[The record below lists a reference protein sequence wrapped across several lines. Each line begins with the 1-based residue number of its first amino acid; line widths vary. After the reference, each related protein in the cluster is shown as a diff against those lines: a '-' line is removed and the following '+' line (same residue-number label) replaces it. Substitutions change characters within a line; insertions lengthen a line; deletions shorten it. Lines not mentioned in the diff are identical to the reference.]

1 MAYNSAYTG
10 SQIDQAVGAVR
21 EKESTWDSKQDELVG
36 TEDQIVGF
44 NSAGEAV
51 AVPPPDTGVTT
62 FNGRTG
68 AVTPQSGDYTAD
80 MVGARP
86 NTWTPT
92 AADVGAVPT
101 SRTINSKPLSSDVT
115 LNASDVG
122 ALTQSQAD
130 ARYLQLSGGTM
141 PDNSTGIKF
150 PMNLNNPFA
159 YSGDGE
165 NYFSGIYFTAIGDVP
180 GIAFITR
187 YGERPSSPG
196 GNHILQ
202 LDDPTYGSGI
212 MAGASYTVDKIKNP
226 LNLATKAYVD
236 SKRPKYASVTLTAAG
251 WSTNQQTVTVNGVLA
266 DESAQLIQ
274 PMPAVA
280 SQQAY
285 MAAGI
290 YCSGQAANSLT
301 FTCSTVPTQDITVYV
316 TVQEVQS

>member
-1 MAYNSAYTG
+1 MPKIQFRRGNKNGLPALSPGEPALTLDT
-10 SQIDQAVGAVR
+10 SELFVG
-21 EKESTWDSKQDELVG
+21 G
-36 TEDQIVGF
+36 
-44 NSAGEAV
+44 
-51 AVPPPDTGVTT
+51 
-62 FNGRTG
+62 
-68 AVTPQSGDYTAD
+68 QSGNLQVPVLGKDGKVPAAQLPAMDY
-80 MVGARP
+80 
-86 NTWTPT
+86 
-92 AADVGAVPT
+92 VPT
-101 SRTINSKPLSSDVT
+101 TRKVNNKALSADIT

-141 PDNSTGIKF
+141 PDDSTGIKF

-165 NYFSGIYFTAIGDVP
+165 NYFSGIYFTSIGDVP

-236 SKRPKYASVTLTAAG
+236 SKRPKPEIITLTAAG
-251 WSTNQQTVTVNGVLA
+251 WSSNTQRVTVQGVKTSGQSVRISPATKTDA
-266 DESAQLIQ
+266 DNW
-274 PMPAVA
+274 V
-280 SQQAY
+280 
-285 MAAGI
+285 AAGVW
-290 YCSGQAANSLT
+290 CSEPTTANQLV
-301 FTCSTVPTQDITVYV
+301 FTCDTAPTENININVEL
-316 TVQEVQS
+316 QEVQS

>member
-21 EKESTWDSKQDELVG
+21 EKEGTWDSKQDELVG

-92 AADVGAVPT
+92 AADVGA
-101 SRTINSKPLSSDVT
+101 
-115 LNASDVG
+115 
-122 ALTQSQAD
+122 LTQSQAD
-130 ARYLQLSGGTM
+130 ARYLQLSGGTIEVPAIENGSPSVALRLRNTGNSSSANRHYGPYFEFET
-141 PDNSTGIKF
+141 PDGEIVREYIKF
-150 PMNLNNPFA
+150 DDGHAVVSFYDAENDDFVAL
-159 YSGDGE
+159 SG
-165 NYFSGIYFTAIGDVP
+165 
-180 GIAFITR
+180 
-187 YGERPSSPG
+187 
-196 GNHILQ
+196 L
-202 LDDPTYGSGI
+202 LDPVN
-212 MAGASYTVDKIKNP
+212 GADA
-226 LNLATKAYVD
+226 ATKYYVD
-236 SKRPKYASVTLTAAG
+236 SKLPKPATVTLTAAG
-251 WSTNQQTVTVNGVLA
+251 WSNNQQTATVNGVSA
-266 DESAQLIQ
+266 TETAQLIQ

-316 TVQEVQS
+316 TIQEVRL

>member
-1 MAYNSAYTG
+1 MAVKIQHKRG
-10 SQIDQAVGAVR
+10 SKAALPALDP
-21 EKESTWDSKQDELVG
+21 
-36 TEDQIVGF
+36 
-44 NSAGEAV
+44 GEFGLAT
-51 AVPPPDTGVTT
+51 DTGELFV
-62 FNGRTG
+62 GG
-68 AVTPQSGDYTAD
+68 QSGNLQVPVLGKDGKVPAAQLPAMDY
-80 MVGARP
+80 
-86 NTWTPT
+86 
-92 AADVGAVPT
+92 VPT
-101 SRTINSKPLSSDVT
+101 TRKVNNKALSADIT

-141 PDNSTGIKF
+141 PDDSTGIKF

-165 NYFSGIYFTAIGDVP
+165 NYFSGIYFTSIGDVP

-196 GNHILQ
+196 GNQILQ
-202 LDDPTYGSGI
+202 LEDPAYGSGI

-236 SKRPKYASVTLTAAG
+236 SKRPKYVVIYLNAAG
-251 WSTNQQTVTVNGVLA
+251 WSNNQQTVTVKGVSA
-266 DESAQLIQ
+266 TETAQLIQ

-316 TVQEVQS
+316 AIQEVQA

>member
-1 MAYNSAYTG
+1 MSIQGEITRITNNVQDTIDVIEQTGVSIPAGANSDDLPDLA
-10 SQIDQAVGAVR
+10 AALAN
-21 EKESTWDSKQDELVG
+21 EKQDKLTGQQGQV
-36 TEDQIVGF
+36 VGF
-44 NSAGEAV
+44 NASGEAV
-51 AVPPPDTGVTT
+51 AQ
-62 FNGRTG
+62 
-68 AVTPQSGDYTAD
+68 AAPQAG
-80 MVGARP
+80 
-86 NTWTPT
+86 
-92 AADVGAVPT
+92 
-101 SRTINSKPLSSDVT
+101 I
-115 LNASDVG
+115 
-122 ALTQSQAD
+122 TQSQAD

-141 PDNSTGIKF
+141 PDDSTGIKF

-165 NYFSGIYFTAIGDVP
+165 NYFSGIYFTGIGDVP

-251 WSTNQQTVTVNGVLA
+251 WSNNQQTATVNGVSA
-266 DESAQLIQ
+266 TETAQLIQ

-301 FTCSTVPTQDITVYV
+301 FTCTETPTENLTVYV
-316 TVQEVQS
+316 VIQEVSA

>member
-44 NSAGEAV
+44 NSAGKAV
-51 AVPPPDTGVTT
+51 AVPPPGTGVTT

-130 ARYLQLSGGTM
+130 ARYIPQNLSSDGE
-141 PDNSTGIKF
+141 I
-150 PMNLNNPFA
+150 
-159 YSGDGE
+159 YWQRSGDDVLIIVGMTATGLFKISAGTASLEFDGNGE
-165 NYFSGIYFTAIGDVP
+165 QINVS
-180 GIAFITR
+180 
-187 YGERPSSPG
+187 
-196 GNHILQ
+196 
-202 LDDPTYGSGI
+202 
-212 MAGASYTVDKIKNP
+212 NP
-226 LNLATKAYVD
+226 LNYKNVANKGYVD
-236 SKRPKYASVTLTAAG
+236 NAVNGKVAKYRTVTLTAAG
-251 WSTNQQTVTVNGVLA
+251 WSNNQQTVTVNGVSA
-266 DESAQLIQ
+266 TEIAQLIQ

-316 TVQEVQS
+316 TIQEVQS